1 MRSTWESSDHSSTPE
16 PVCRSRGGGGMELE
30 RSTGTAPWTA
40 PWSSVTSLSQQRLP
54 LRCNPSWLAAAVAV
68 GSASGGGTW

>member
-1 MRSTWESSDHSSTPE
+1 
-16 PVCRSRGGGGMELE
+16 MELE
-30 RSTGTAPWTA
+30 RSTGTVPWTA

-54 LRCNPSWLAAAVAV
+54 LRCNPSRLAAAAVV

>member
-1 MRSTWESSDHSSTPE
+1 
-16 PVCRSRGGGGMELE
+16 MELE

-40 PWSSVTSLSQQRLP
+40 PWSSVMSLIQQRLP
-54 LRCNPSWLAAAVAV
+54 LRCNPSRLAAAAAV

>member
-1 MRSTWESSDHSSTPE
+1 M
-16 PVCRSRGGGGMELE
+16 SRGGGGMELE

-54 LRCNPSWLAAAVAV
+54 LRCNPSRLAAAAAV